1 MPDST
6 TPEIRYP
13 TPPTQAPTAT
23 GAGGHDLQTLAASR
37 RLEYV
42 LRAKDGFTCPT
53 PPQEFID
60 LVGGGDF
67 HAIGEHFMMIFQDHC
82 DLAADAAVLDLG
94 AGCGRMAIPLSRYLK
109 PAAEYHGIDVVL
121 PMVEWCRD
129 NIGAR
134 CANFQF
140 HHAALKNSL
149 YSDTGANAADYR
161 FPFEERKFDF
171 VIATSLFTHLRPDGT
186 RRYIQE
192 IQRVLKP
199 GGKALT
205 TWFLLNR
212 NNLTWGCEHAAG
224 ICRVQNPANPEA
236 VVAYEEPFV
245 FDSLRGAGL
254 NIDWV
259 SYGSWTG
266 TGGLSY
272 QDLIGIS
279 RPATP

>member
-109 PAAEYHGIDVVL
+109 PGAEYHGIDVVL

-134 CANFQF
+134 YANFQF

-224 ICRVQNPANPEA
+224 ICRVQNPANPDA
-236 VVAYEEPFV
+236 VVAYEESFV
-245 FDSLRGAGL
+245 FDAIRGAGL
-254 NIDWV
+254 NIDSA
-259 SYGSWTG
+259 SYGSWAG
-266 TGGLSY
+266 TRGLSY
-272 QDLIGIS
+272 QDLLQLS
-279 RPATP
+279 RP